1 MLWMRTP
8 ETQGYIKQLVQD
20 SILANALDPSF
31 SYPCSTAIQEADDH
45 PSHVFQKKE
54 KILLEKTM
62 PSLRTLST
70 QGQAQQGQRTFRQ
83 EIIPSVTRPVSWS
96 TAHNWQEDNSE
107 PVISTEEVH
116 CEVLPG
122 SEGSRL
128 GRKKLNYNLV
138 TTEGIA
144 HSMESSRAGTTL
156 QSYFLIKARDL
167 GFNVLLQSVIECG
180 LGENISLS
188 ETASLDRDSTV
199 T

>member
-1 MLWMRTP
+1 
-8 ETQGYIKQLVQD
+8 
-20 SILANALDPSF
+20 
-31 SYPCSTAIQEADDH
+31 
-45 PSHVFQKKE
+45 
-54 KILLEKTM
+54 M

-156 QSYFLIKARDL
+156 QSYFLIKDWGEEVGNLSPDGTAETEEL
-167 GFNVLLQSVIECG
+167 GMYQNDNDPEMALSFSNLQNRERGKEEDELAYCVMG
-180 LGENISLS
+180 KY
-188 ETASLDRDSTV
+188 
-199 T
+199 